1 MKRRIANARVLPAR
15 RSNLRAVSVATLVT
29 AVSLGS
35 VSCHRSQITTQAP
48 PPEAPPGEVWLTPQQ
63 VIDAKIE
70 VKPLGQRDVDDTIL
84 TSGTIALEDL
94 RTGHVFSP
102 VTGRVVSIVG
112 GLGQRVAKG
121 APLAVIESPDIGN
134 AISDVHKAQADM
146 IAAEHDL
153 KRKKALY
160 EAKAGPLSDLE
171 AASDTYRKTK
181 AELERATKKE
191 ELLRVG
197 NANVVTQQYTLPAP
211 VDGEI
216 LMRNISPGVEVQGQ
230 YSGGAT
236 VELFTIGELDK
247 VWVLG
252 DLYEMDMARVHKG
265 SPAQVSVVAYPG
277 KTLQGTVD
285 WVSGSLDPNT
295 RTAKV
300 RCTFDNPDKL
310 LRPMMY
316 ATVQISVEQETT
328 LAIPRNAL
336 LRLDQAT
343 AVFVQVGEADG
354 HVRFKKVVID
364 VDEGEASPWIV
375 VRKGLSEGQN
385 IVVNGGI
392 LLSQNL

>member
-1 MKRRIANARVLPAR
+1 MH
-15 RSNLRAVSVATLVT
+15 LRARSAAVALGSVL
-29 AVSLGS
+29 SLGS
-35 VSCHRSQITTQAP
+35 AACHHSKAPAP
-48 PPEAPPGEVWLTPQQ
+48 PEVHAPPGEVWLTPQQ

-70 VKPLGQRDVDDTIL
+70 VQPLLEREVDDTIL
-84 TSGTIALEDL
+84 TSGTIALDDI

-102 VTGRVVSIVG
+102 VTGRVITILG
-112 GLGQRVAKG
+112 GLGQRVTKG
-121 APLAVIESPDIGN
+121 APLAVIESPDIGT
-134 AISDVHKAQADM
+134 AVSDVHKAQAD
-146 IAAEHDL
+146 IITAEHDV

-160 EAKAGPLSDLE
+160 EAKAGPLADLE
-171 AASDTYRKTK
+171 AANDTYRKAK

-216 LMRNISPGVEVQGQ
+216 LLRNINPGVEVQGQ

-265 SPAQVSVVAYPG
+265 APATVSVVAYPD
-277 KTLQGTVD
+277 KVFMGTVD

-316 ATVQISVEQETT
+316 ATVQIAVDQEKA
-328 LAIPRNAL
+328 LAIPRNSL
-336 LRLDQAT
+336 LRLDNAT
-343 AVFVQVGEADG
+343 AVFVEVGDADG
-354 HVRFKKVVID
+354 HVRFKKVEVK
-364 VDEGEASPWIV
+364 VDEGESSPWIV
-375 VRKGLSEGQN
+375 VPKGLTAGDK

-392 LLSQNL
+392 LLSQNLL